1 MKIDVNQILYDCCED
16 PRVFDD
22 ECDLIDEGI
31 LDSLAIIS
39 LFSYLED
46 QGIELQITRIDRNR
60 LRTAASIKKL
70 IAEADMGE
78 E

>member
-1 MKIDVNQILYDCCED
+1 MKIDVNQILYNFCED
-16 PRVFDD
+16 ARVFDD

-60 LRTAASIKKL
+60 LRSAASIKQL